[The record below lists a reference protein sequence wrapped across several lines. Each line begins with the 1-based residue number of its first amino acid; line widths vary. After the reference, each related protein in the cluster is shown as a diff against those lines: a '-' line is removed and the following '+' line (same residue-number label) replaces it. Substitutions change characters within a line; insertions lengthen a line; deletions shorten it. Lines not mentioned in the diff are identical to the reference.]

1 MLSFKMQKSLTSS
14 RSNEFAFTTTR
25 PFIPTLVF
33 TSNDIC
39 PHAAEP
45 RLRSHS
51 HILENKLK
59 CQSPQHLVALLKKYL
74 CSDAP
79 NLSHG
84 PLNIL
89 DGAAGNGRVG
99 AELRNQLANDPAID
113 CLVGTDLLPSA
124 RVATLRDRVP
134 NPYDEYIV
142 ANLIEPSE
150 EAVQQFKRTNFEV
163 VLMCAALGPGDG
175 DLPLEVVDAATR
187 FLDVGGLLA
196 LTVNEKQQGPKGL
209 RREVVTVTLLLI

>member
-1 MLSFKMQKSLTSS
+1 
-14 RSNEFAFTTTR
+14 
-25 PFIPTLVF
+25 
-33 TSNDIC
+33 
-39 PHAAEP
+39 
-45 RLRSHS
+45 
-51 HILENKLK
+51 
-59 CQSPQHLVALLKKYL
+59 LVALLKKYL

-79 NLSHG
+79 NLSRG

-99 AELRNQLANDPAID
+99 AELRNQLANDPGID

-150 EAVQQFKRTNFEV
+150 EAAQQFKRTNFEV

-196 LTVNEKQQGPKGL
+196 LTVNEKQQGPKGSRYSDFIADL
-209 RREVVTVTLLLI
+209 GQGETPRWKDMVICERSVYPHRLDVKGKGIVYTAIIFRKMGS